1 MSQPDRYV
9 FGWKE
14 FVTLPEWDL
23 RLRAKLDT
31 GARTSALHVR
41 DINLGGAAEADVGDQ
56 VQFDVVLGT
65 KATPE
70 HHPVSAEIVGFTTV
84 RDSGARAERR
94 PIVRTRLHLG
104 ALRLVTDI
112 TLTDRSGMNFRM
124 LIGRRTLRGACLVDP
139 THGYLAGRTTDA
151 NTPR

>member
-1 MSQPDRYV
+1 MSLREPYV

-14 FVTLPEWDL
+14 YVTLPEWDL

-41 DINLGGAAEADVGDQ
+41 DLELPDAEHAVIGDP

-65 KATPE
+65 KKRPE
-70 HHPVSAEIVGFTTV
+70 HHPVTATIVGFTTV

-94 PIVRTRLHLG
+94 PIVRTDIEIGPVRLH
-104 ALRLVTDI
+104 ADV

-124 LIGRRTLRGACLVDP
+124 LIGRRTLHGQCLVDP
-139 THGYLAGRTTDA
+139 THGYLATRA
-151 NTPR
+151 PKRTPR